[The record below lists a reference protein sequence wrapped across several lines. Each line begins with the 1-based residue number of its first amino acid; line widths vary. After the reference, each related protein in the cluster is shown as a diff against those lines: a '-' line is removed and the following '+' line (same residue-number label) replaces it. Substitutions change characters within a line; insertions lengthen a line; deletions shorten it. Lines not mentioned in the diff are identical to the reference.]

1 MTFSFT
7 TVIAIL
13 AIGSV
18 LNILLTQAIKTTY
31 RNAGKQAPPNVI
43 AFIDAIVCGGGV
55 TAVFY
60 VLMGISWTV
69 NNIIMLVCLIFFN
82 WLGATLGYDKVIQ
95 TLEQIGKISSTIT
108 TDDKK

>member
-1 MTFSFT
+1 MTLSFT
-7 TVIAIL
+7 TIIAII

-18 LNILLTQAIKTTY
+18 LNMLLTQAIKTTY

-60 VLMGISWTV
+60 ILTGVPWTV
-69 NNIIMLVCLIFFN
+69 NNIIVLVCLIFFN
-82 WLGATLGYDKVIQ
+82 WLGATTGYDKLMQ